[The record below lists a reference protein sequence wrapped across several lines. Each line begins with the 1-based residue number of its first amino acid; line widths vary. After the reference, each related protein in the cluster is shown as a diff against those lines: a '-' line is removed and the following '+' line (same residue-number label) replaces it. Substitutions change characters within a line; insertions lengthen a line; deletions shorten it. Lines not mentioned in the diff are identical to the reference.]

1 MLSIDERIMNF
12 AVRIFHLSRY
22 LRQAHHEYSMADQI
36 LRSGT
41 SIGANYEEAC
51 GTITS
56 ADYIA
61 KISISL
67 KEARETRYWLKLFFK
82 TELVDYKLF
91 ESLCDDCNSIINI
104 LGKTIRTA
112 QTNNVKSKKLQ
123 TNKSS

>member
-12 AVRIFHLSRY
+12 AVRIFYLSKH
-22 LRQAHHEYSMADQI
+22 LRQVHHEYSLADQI
-36 LRSGT
+36 LRCGT

-51 GTITS
+51 GTITP

-67 KEARETRYWLKLFFK
+67 KEARETRHWLKLFFK

-91 ESLCDDCNSIINI
+91 KSLCDDCNSIINI
-104 LGKTIRTA
+104 LGKTMRTA
-112 QTNNVKSKKLQ
+112 QANNVKSKSK
-123 TNKSS
+123 NS